1 MQKQINPTRMELTK
15 LKNQLLMTRRG
26 HKLLKDKQDEMI
38 RVFMMIIE
46 EAKSLRI
53 EVNQKLSLSI
63 KSYQKALSRTDSYIL
78 NEALFVP
85 ANEVELKFSK
95 ENVMSVYVPK
105 IEIIESNLKQI
116 TYGLLHT
123 PPMLDNAVVALFEL
137 LPKIIKLAEIQK
149 KIDMLSLEIEKTRRR
164 VNAIEHMMIP
174 ELEANIKSIQ
184 MKLEDN
190 ERSNTVRMMKSKE
203 IITKRDK

>member
-15 LKNQLLMTRRG
+15 LKNQLTMTRRG

-38 RVFMMIIE
+38 RVFMLIIE
-46 EAKSLRI
+46 EARKLRT
-53 EVNQKLSLSI
+53 EVDKKLTISI
-63 KSYQKALSRTDSYIL
+63 KAYQKALSKTDSYVL

-95 ENVMSVYVPK
+95 QNIMSVYVPK
-105 IEIIESNLKQI
+105 IEVEETSLKGI
-116 TYGLLHT
+116 TYGLSYT
-123 PPMLDNAVVALFEL
+123 PPMLDEAISSLNEL

-149 KIDMLSLEIEKTRRR
+149 QIDMLSLEIEKTRRR

-174 ELEANIKSIQ
+174 ELVVLIKSIQ

-203 IITKRDK
+203 IITKRGK

>member
-38 RVFMMIIE
+38 RVFMLIIE

-53 EVNQKLSLSI
+53 EVNKKLSLSI
-63 KSYQKALSRTDSYIL
+63 KSYQKALSRTDRYIL

-85 ANEVELKFSK
+85 ANEVELTFSK

-105 IEIIESNLKQI
+105 ITIKDAELKQI
-116 TYGLLHT
+116 SYGLAYT
-123 PPMLDNAVVALFEL
+123 PPMLDNAVVSLFDL
-137 LPKIIKLAEIQK
+137 LPRIVKLAEIQK

-164 VNAIEHMMIP
+164 VNAIEHLMIP
-174 ELEANIKSIQ
+174 ELEVNIKSIQ

-203 IITKRDK
+203 IITKRNN